1 MVVRLDFGFSAFGFD
16 HNRILHW
23 RATDAIRNAAFDQ
36 MRSLERIGEGGMTRL
51 RLRWVRVA
59 GLVASLVWLAACAPQ
74 QPFLSGVTSSTEG
87 STLVQRGRVAEVRDV
102 KVSGGAQPVA
112 GGVVGGLVGGILGS
126 TLGGGNGHILGAAGG
141 TIAGSVAG
149 NAAGKAAS
157 TQTLTRLV
165 VEFPNGER
173 SSVDVDPADHFAVG
187 EMVTVTTTNS
197 AVRVSR

>member
-1 MVVRLDFGFSAFGFD
+1 MSRLLA
-16 HNRILHW
+16 RW
-23 RATDAIRNAAFDQ
+23 
-36 MRSLERIGEGGMTRL
+36 L
-51 RLRWVRVA
+51 RGVFP
-59 GLVASLVWLAACAPQ
+59 GLGLMLLAACAPQ

-126 TLGGGNGHILGAAGG
+126 TLGGGNGHLLGAAGG
-141 TIAGSVAG
+141 TVAGTVAG

-157 TQTLTRLV
+157 TQTITRVLID
-165 VEFPNGER
+165 FPNGER
-173 SSVDVDPADHFAVG
+173 SSIDVDPNDHFVVG
-187 EMVTVTTTNS
+187 EMVTVTTTNN

>member
-1 MVVRLDFGFSAFGFD
+1 MSRSCARWL
-16 HNRILHW
+16 
-23 RATDAIRNAAFDQ
+23 RAIAPA
-36 MRSLERIGEGGMTRL
+36 
-51 RLRWVRVA
+51 A
-59 GLVASLVWLAACAPQ
+59 GLALLTACAPQ

-126 TLGGGNGHILGAAGG
+126 TLGGGNGHLLGAAGG
-141 TIAGSVAG
+141 TVAGTVVG
-149 NAAGKAAS
+149 NAAGKATS
-157 TQTLTRLV
+157 TQTLTRVL

-197 AVRVSR
+197 TVRVSR